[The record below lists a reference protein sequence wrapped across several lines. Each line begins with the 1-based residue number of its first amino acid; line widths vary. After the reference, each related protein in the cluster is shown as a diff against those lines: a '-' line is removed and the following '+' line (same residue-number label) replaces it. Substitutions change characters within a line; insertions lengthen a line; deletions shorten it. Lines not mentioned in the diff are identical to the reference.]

1 MTHEGG
7 PKPSHI
13 VEHML
18 SLDVR
23 LVQILHTPSPHP
35 FPFIDN
41 IHGTCSRKKEYKKE
55 SVRSTRGPWRAKAR
69 YRVLGST
76 IRTASPV
83 EQVHL
88 HSSTYKPSLPV
99 KGPAVA
105 FVSVRYGHTTTPS
118 PVQRRRILS
127 DQTKCSKLV
136 IHHTPSLSAR
146 AASAPGSWRVSVRR
160 LGSCYKVTCSVLASP
175 IEHRLSKQHLRLSRG
190 FRPALWQHERSLEH
204 ILLGADAAAL
214 WMVGIASVISMKGAA
229 CKCLGLVTC

>member
-1 MTHEGG
+1 M
-7 PKPSHI
+7 
-13 VEHML
+13 
-18 SLDVR
+18 
-23 LVQILHTPSPHP
+23 
-35 FPFIDN
+35 
-41 IHGTCSRKKEYKKE
+41 
-55 SVRSTRGPWRAKAR
+55 
-69 YRVLGST
+69 GST

-127 DQTKCSKLV
+127 DQTESSKLA
-136 IHHTPSLSAR
+136 IHHTLSLSVR

-160 LGSCYKVTCSVLASP
+160 LGSCYKVTCSELASP
-175 IEHRLSKQHLRLSRG
+175 CEHRLSKQYLLRLSRE
-190 FRPALWQHERSLEH
+190 FRPAFWQHERSLEH

-214 WMVGIASVISMKGAA
+214 WMVGIASVVSMKGAA